1 MMFHIVYFARTAD
14 QFMIAQA
21 SRDYF
26 HMVDF
31 LGFVAA
37 NDVNQSLGF
46 ARNSR

>member
-1 MMFHIVYFARTAD
+1 
-14 QFMIAQA
+14 MIAQA

-46 ARNSR
+46 ARNSRGASPTFPVMARQ